1 MPPKKLS
8 AKSEIN
14 VKKTDRDNIT
24 LVIVESP
31 GKIKKIQEILGDS
44 YIVSASVGHI
54 IDLAAKSMSID
65 IDNNFTPTYE
75 TLSGKESV
83 IRELKKFAKAVDRIA
98 DLIESVDQL
107 ESRLKIIETAQ
118 KDPQWFAFAF
128 GDFSQEIDDD
138 LGQIFN

>member
-1 MPPKKLS
+1 MSEHPESVPESVSYDKFPFS
-8 AKSEIN
+8 AKASLGIQSDLQTQLHTLNERIDKIASN
-14 VKKTDRDNIT
+14 V
-24 LVIVESP
+24 LV
-31 GKIKKIQEILGDS
+31 GDMPLIRFVLQTS
-44 YIVSASVGHI
+44 H
-54 IDLAAKSMSID
+54 DKS
-65 IDNNFTPTYE
+65 
-75 TLSGKESV
+75 
-83 IRELKKFAKAVDRIA
+83 ELKKFAKAVDRIA